1 MNMSKREAIAA
12 KKEAIVDAFLAAGWR
27 PNIGYLDTRPY
38 RNFLSLNDRGQIV
51 DSYFGRPQVG
61 EHHYLISPD
70 KQYAVTIKPQVLTLH
85 DAARNYCKV
94 LSMKHEEV
102 EIFPD
107 RLVSGILE
115 VRIK

>member
-12 KKEAIVDAFLAAGWR
+12 KKETIVDTFLAAGWK
-27 PNIGYLDTRPY
+27 PNTDYTRRLD
-38 RNFLSLNDRGQIV
+38 DRGRAIYSWGIG
-51 DSYFGRPQVG
+51 D
-61 EHHYLISPD
+61 EHFLISPD
-70 KQYAVTIKPQVLTLH
+70 KRYAVTIKPQVFTLH
-85 DAARNYCKV
+85 DASRNYCKA

-107 RLVSGILE
+107 RLVCGILE